1 MITNDQRTGS
11 GTPARAPVRPAA
23 RAFSGAGRTRPLADG
38 DYRSRDH
45 GQETDSRMHT
55 MISDHENPN
64 LLIATSASLKQLA
77 RTQKNA

>member
-1 MITNDQRTGS
+1 
-11 GTPARAPVRPAA
+11 
-23 RAFSGAGRTRPLADG
+23 
-38 DYRSRDH
+38 
-45 GQETDSRMHT
+45 MHT